1 MSSLEWLKDRL
12 NRAFPSGVS
21 LIVGLLVL
29 VPMGMLV
36 ISSFR
41 TGRPGMPGGEWSLI
55 NYISAYSDF
64 GTYITI
70 GRSLYFATF
79 VTAIT
84 LTIGGFFAW
93 LVERTNMPG
102 RGFAYNMLLSS
113 MAIPRML
120 FGIAWILLLSPR
132 IGLINHVLDSFLGLP
147 RYDIY
152 SMSGMIFVQILIEV
166 PTAFLMTLGTLRGM
180 DPALEEAA
188 SVSRSNTF
196 TTLRKITL
204 PIMTPSIL
212 AAAIYLFIINIEV
225 FEIPGL
231 IGLPAGIELFSTAI
245 YTNATVLVPPD
256 HGLANTYAITFLA
269 LSAILI
275 VLYRKAT
282 RHSERY
288 STITGKGYRPRLID
302 LGSWKYAASS
312 LFLIFFLITILLPIL
327 ILVYASFL
335 PLYQIPSA
343 EVFSRFTLENY
354 ITAIEAPW
362 MGRVLKNTLLLM
374 FVAPTA
380 SILLAALIAWVV
392 HRTRISLRWKAT
404 IDILSFIPTALP
416 SIVIALSLLIVFLN
430 VRFIPLYGT
439 LWIIALAFVIR
450 YMPYTVRTISAAVI
464 QIHRELEES
473 AQVCRATEIKSFF
486 KITVPLVAPALINA
500 WIWVAM
506 HAARAVSA
514 ALMLYSAK
522 NEILST
528 RIWIIWFDGE
538 VTLVC
543 ALSVMMI
550 AFLLFISIAG
560 RIIAKLVSRR

>member
-1 MSSLEWLKDRL
+1 
-12 NRAFPSGVS
+12 
-21 LIVGLLVL
+21 
-29 VPMGMLV
+29 
-36 ISSFR
+36 
-41 TGRPGMPGGEWSLI
+41 
-55 NYISAYSDF
+55 
-64 GTYITI
+64 
-70 GRSLYFATF
+70 
-79 VTAIT
+79 
-84 LTIGGFFAW
+84 
-93 LVERTNMPG
+93 
-102 RGFAYNMLLSS
+102 
-113 MAIPRML
+113 
-120 FGIAWILLLSPR
+120 
-132 IGLINHVLDSFLGLP
+132 
-147 RYDIY
+147 
-152 SMSGMIFVQILIEV
+152 
-166 PTAFLMTLGTLRGM
+166 
-180 DPALEEAA
+180 
-188 SVSRSNTF
+188 
-196 TTLRKITL
+196 
-204 PIMTPSIL
+204 
-212 AAAIYLFIINIEV
+212 
-225 FEIPGL
+225 
-231 IGLPAGIELFSTAI
+231 
-245 YTNATVLVPPD
+245 
-256 HGLANTYAITFLA
+256 
-269 LSAILI
+269 
-275 VLYRKAT
+275 
-282 RHSERY
+282 
-288 STITGKGYRPRLID
+288 
-302 LGSWKYAASS
+302 
-312 LFLIFFLITILLPIL
+312 
-327 ILVYASFL
+327 
-335 PLYQIPSA
+335 
-343 EVFSRFTLENY
+343 
-354 ITAIEAPW
+354 